1 MTTAKE
7 QIMADKLLVF
17 HPNEADWKKIKQIAN
32 AQKIRAERVEPARYM
47 QTLGTLATGGQFTQG
62 KTFAGRQDSYG
73 KTSVG
78 QQSSQ
83 GQVPAESMIVMCG
96 FSEKEMDKL
105 LAALKKAQVP
115 IDYKAILTPTNRRW
129 NVLRLLLELGVEKRT
144 QNSDGKGENK

>member
-32 AQKIRAERVEPARYM
+32 AQKIRAERVEPARYG
-47 QTLGTLATGGQFTQG
+47 QTLGMLAAGGQEPHG
-62 KTFAGRQDSYG
+62 KVFEGEH
-73 KTSVG
+73 
-78 QQSSQ
+78 
-83 GQVPAESMIVMCG
+83 PAESLIVMCG

-129 NVLRLLLELGVEKRT
+129 TVLRLLLELGVEKRT
-144 QNSDGKGENK
+144 QNSDGQGENK

>member
-47 QTLGTLATGGQFTQG
+47 QPLGTLVAGGQDPHG
-62 KTFAGRQDSYG
+62 KVFEGE
-73 KTSVG
+73 
-78 QQSSQ
+78 
-83 GQVPAESMIVMCG
+83 VPVESLIVMCG

-144 QNSDGKGENK
+144 QNSDGQGENK

>member
-17 HPNEADWKKIKQIAN
+17 HPNDADWKKIKQIAN

-47 QTLGTLATGGQFTQG
+47 QPLGTLAAGGQFTQG
-62 KTFAGRQDSYG
+62 KTFTGGGNPQG
-73 KTSVG
+73 KNSATFEG
-78 QQSSQ
+78 T
-83 GQVPAESMIVMCG
+83 VPAESLILMCG

-105 LAALKKAQVP
+105 LAALKKAQLP

-129 NVLRLLLELGVEKRT
+129 NVLRLLLELGVEKAAYGT
-144 QNSDGKGENK
+144 EGDA